1 MRAGFSHR
9 NKQVSLGSASQAF
22 LDIPPMSFFSLSC
35 SENHTNHKLS
45 GNPSSIKA
53 NLQLT
58 WYDSVSETH
67 LFSSNRP
74 KGAFYWKRSDHVRE
88 ILQLHRASGAKAA
101 FPGKNK
107 GKPTHGKERNLGAKP
122 AGRRCLLYLVCMTK

>member
-1 MRAGFSHR
+1 MAHAISIHILLIYGSIQGKAVRAGFSHR

-67 LFSSNRP
+67 LFSSNHP
-74 KGAFYWKRSDHVRE
+74 WGPFIGSDRITYVKFSNFTTPQGEGR
-88 ILQLHRASGAKAA
+88 LSWQGAK
-101 FPGKNK
+101 GNQ
-107 GKPTHGKERNLGAKP
+107 HR
-122 AGRRCLLYLVCMTK
+122 